1 MTKMPLKIP
10 RFADLSDETGR
21 VEEDFN
27 LERFPPYLMNRIMN
41 RLNINLKKSLKGD
54 GISVA
59 EWRVLAVLE
68 KRGSVNMSDLSVFTL
83 IEQSTL
89 SRTIDRLVTR
99 DLVRKV
105 TDGNDGRV
113 NLIDLTDKGEEAFN
127 KIWPIARY
135 QSARAFK
142 KIGPGE
148 LEAFTTTLQ
157 KILDNVREH
166 DST

>member
-1 MTKMPLKIP
+1 MTKIP
-10 RFADLSDETGR
+10 PQDIPFADLSDETGM

-59 EWRVLAVLE
+59 EWRVLAVLT
-68 KRGSVNMSDLSVFTL
+68 KKGSSNMSDLSVFTL

-89 SRTIDRLVTR
+89 SRAIDRLVTR
-99 DLVRKV
+99 DLVRRV

-113 NLIDLTDKGEEAFN
+113 NLIDLTDKGEETFN
-127 KIWPIARY
+127 RIWPIARY

-142 KIGPGE
+142 KIRPGE

-157 KILDNVREH
+157 KILENIRENE
-166 DST
+166 TT

>member
-1 MTKMPLKIP
+1 MTKTPSKDP
-10 RFADLSDETGR
+10 QFADLSDETGM

-59 EWRVLAVLE
+59 EWRVLAVL
-68 KRGSVNMSDLSVFTL
+68 KKKGSANMSDLSVFTV

-89 SRTIDRLVTR
+89 SRAIDRLVTR
-99 DLVRKV
+99 DLVGRV

-113 NLIDLTDKGEEAFN
+113 NLIDLTDKGDEMFN
-127 KIWPIARY
+127 RIWPIARY

-142 KIGPGE
+142 KIPPGE
-148 LEAFTTTLQ
+148 LEVFTTTLQ
-157 KILDNVREH
+157 KILENVREH